1 MHVIENFKL
10 EPTALSP
17 TWEKVC
23 TLGTSSHKV
32 SKF

>member
-10 EPTALSP
+10 ELTALSP
-17 TWEKVC
+17 TWEKVS
-23 TLGTSSHKV
+23 TLGTTFKV